1 MKKILCPSLLIII
14 TNAFSMQS
22 PQAPSG
28 QQWDGK
34 YFHKHT
40 KKSFPL
46 AKQVLARHSLEHC
59 KCILDVGC
67 GSGDITA
74 HIAGKAPQAKVLGI
88 DPSESMIRFAKGY
101 YENQKNLSFGVAA
114 VSEND
119 DTFDFIFSCNAF
131 HLIPKTQQKTV
142 LYHLETA
149 ARKHRPSS
157 LLMIMAAKTEAPQPF
172 VRAYIA
178 TIHMDAWKKLQAINL
193 DDYFQPHNE
202 KSFTPLIENTH
213 FKVKYME
220 IIDEH
225 IIFKSTKKL
234 AKFVTSWMGGFGFVA
249 ALPKEEQKQLIT
261 DLINNYTK
269 EVQPVAD
276 GSIEWR
282 SPRFVVHA
290 EKK

>member
-1 MKKILCPSLLIII
+1 
-14 TNAFSMQS
+14 MQS
-22 PQAPSG
+22 PQAPSA

-46 AKQVLARHSLEHC
+46 AKQVLARHSFEHC
-59 KCILDVGC
+59 KHILDVGC

-74 HIAGKAPQAKVLGI
+74 HIARKAPQAQVLGI

-101 YENQKNLSFGVAA
+101 YERQKNLQFLPKSIPLL
-114 VSEND
+114 D

-131 HLIPKTQQKTV
+131 HLIPKAQQQAV
-142 LYHLETA
+142 LYALEHSA
-149 ARKHRPSS
+149 CKYKPST

-178 TIHMDAWKKLQAINL
+178 TIQMDAWKKLQAINL

-213 FKVKYME
+213 FKVKHME
-220 IIDEH
+220 SIDEH
-225 IIFKSTKKL
+225 IIFKNTKKL
-234 AKFVTSWMGGFGFVA
+234 AKFITSWMGGFGFVA

-261 DLINNYTK
+261 DLMNNYTK
-269 EVQPVAD
+269 EVQPTAD

-282 SPRFVVHA
+282 SPRFVVYA
-290 EKK
+290 EKNKIV